1 MDDRGDDVGEDEDGN
16 HRRDI
21 HHAHSGDDAAE
32 RSKDR
37 FRDGEEELGDWVA
50 GADVGKP
57 GKYGPKENGHAQDV
71 GSSRNDCRDHLLF
84 WAPPRALL
92 LLKVAT

>member
-1 MDDRGDDVGEDEDGN
+1 MDDRGDDVGEDEDGD

-57 GKYGPKENGHAQDV
+57 GKYGENGD
-71 GSSRNDCRDHLLF
+71 DHSES
-84 WAPPRALL
+84 PPEPFSQLEADHTNG
-92 LLKVAT
+92 ADGDQ